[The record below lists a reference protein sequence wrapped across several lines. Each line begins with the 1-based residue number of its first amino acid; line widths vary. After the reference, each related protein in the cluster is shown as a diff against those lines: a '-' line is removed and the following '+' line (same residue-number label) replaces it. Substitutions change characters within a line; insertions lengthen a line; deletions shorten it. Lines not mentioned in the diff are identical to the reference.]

1 MRSSP
6 CKVNISLLAAGAA
19 CKQALRSCAP
29 LLNSSPIKTSPA
41 QLRKKNQKG
50 PTLARRTAK
59 ATQRIHELRKPAS
72 LRIVICMPEPGITM
86 SLEDRIAI
94 VTGGS
99 RGIGAA
105 IVRIFA
111 RAGARI
117 LFNYHKSS
125 DEADRLVR
133 ECGGTNRCVAVQ
145 QDLATAEAARN
156 LVDAAVAQ
164 FGKVDVVVGNH
175 GVWPPQ
181 DVPVD
186 QMGIEQWRT
195 TLAINLDSIFGL
207 VKYAVAQMKKQKQGG
222 HIVLVSSTAGQ
233 RGEAFHCDYAASK
246 GAIIS
251 MVKGLSTEL
260 APHRV
265 LVNCVAPGWVETDMA
280 APALNNPDISP
291 RVYAAIPLGRAGKP
305 EEIAATVLF
314 LCTPHAGFITGEVV
328 NVNGGAVLVG

>member
-1 MRSSP
+1 
-6 CKVNISLLAAGAA
+6 
-19 CKQALRSCAP
+19 
-29 LLNSSPIKTSPA
+29 
-41 QLRKKNQKG
+41 
-50 PTLARRTAK
+50 
-59 ATQRIHELRKPAS
+59 
-72 LRIVICMPEPGITM
+72 MPEAGVLM
-86 SLEDRIAI
+86 SLEDRVAI

-105 IVRIFA
+105 IVRMFA

-117 LFNYHKSS
+117 LFNFQKAT
-125 DEADRLVR
+125 DQANRLVS
-133 ECGGTNRCVAVQ
+133 ECGGTDRCVAVQ
-145 QDLATAEAARN
+145 QDLATAQAAQN

-164 FGKVDVVVGNH
+164 FGRVDIVVGNH

-181 DVPVD
+181 DVPID
-186 QMGIEQWRT
+186 QMTVEQWRT
-195 TLAINLDSIFGL
+195 TLAVNLDSIFGL
-207 VKYAVAQMKKQKQGG
+207 IKYAVARMKKQKHGG
-222 HIVLVSSTAGQ
+222 HIVLISSTAGQ

-260 APHRV
+260 ASHGV

-280 APALNNPDISP
+280 APALNNPEISP
-291 RVYAAIPLGRAGKP
+291 RVYGAIPLGRAGKP